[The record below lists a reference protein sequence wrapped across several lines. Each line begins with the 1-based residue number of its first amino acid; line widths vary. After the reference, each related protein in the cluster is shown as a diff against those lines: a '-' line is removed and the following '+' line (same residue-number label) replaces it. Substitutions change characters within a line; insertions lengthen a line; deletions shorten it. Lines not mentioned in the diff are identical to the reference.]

1 MNTAQTLLI
10 PFEEKSVA
18 NTDNLSVYAK
28 SNHFT
33 QNSNQN
39 SPNICLSHKNVV
51 PLHAERY
58 SIANNNMNLDSQSWK
73 EIDLNVDSLW
83 IMGPRARGGKREN
96 NYHGNFAPQI
106 PNEMIQRYTNKGDVV
121 LDMFM
126 GSGTTLF
133 ECETLNRNYIG
144 FDINEDI
151 IQYVQNKM
159 QGDCPIEYFIN
170 NCDICDTNKVQNT
183 IVSNLKDFKKQSV
196 DLIISHPPY
205 LDIVKFT
212 DKKEDLSQISDLSEF
227 VDMFV
232 KSVSNVWL
240 SLKKK
245 GTFVLVVGD
254 AYKYSEVVP
263 LGFHLMNAIQQNF
276 KCLLKGIVVKDIVG
290 NRGKIGT
297 TGIHR
302 YRALK
307 FGYYI
312 FKHEYVFVFQKK

>member
-10 PFEEKSVA
+10 PFEE
-18 NTDNLSVYAK
+18 NTQNLSMFVK
-28 SNHFT
+28 NEHFL
-33 QNSNQN
+33 QNSNQILQ
-39 SPNICLSHKNVV
+39 NICSSQQKTL
-51 PLHAERY
+51 PLPAKI
-58 SIANNNMNLDSQSWK
+58 SDINKMKLDSQTWK

-83 IMGPRARGGKREN
+83 IMGPRAKGGKREN

-106 PNEMIQRYTNKGDVV
+106 PNEMIQRYTNEGGVV

-126 GSGTTLF
+126 GSGTTLY
-133 ECETLNRNYIG
+133 ECETLKRNYIG
-144 FDINEDI
+144 FDINEEI

-159 QGDCPIEYFIN
+159 QNTDAIKYFIH
-170 NCDICDTNKVQNT
+170 NCNIQDTNNT
-183 IVSNLKDFKKQSV
+183 QSAIEKDLHSIQKEYV

-212 DKKEDLSQISDLSEF
+212 DKQEDLSQINDINQF
-227 VDMFV
+227 TQVFIKTV
-232 KSVSNVWL
+232 HNVWY
-240 SLKKK
+240 SLKKN

-254 AYKYSEVVP
+254 AYKNSEVVP

-276 KCLLKGIVVKDIVG
+276 SCLLKGIVIKDIVG

-307 FGYYI
+307 YGYYI